1 MGFLN
6 TLKEYGAGTPN
17 DVIAPLYVKPREKA
31 PEPQTDR
38 QRYTQ
43 AYFSGLGGLSAKD
56 RANWE
61 KKYAD
66 KLKGKS
72 QFEKDEYFKNRIF
85 LNIFGSSDD
94 EEDKKIYDRRK
105 SLTRG
110 ERDRY
115 MAIKF
120 NSSKSDLDGLGN
132 TRESSVSMFQFILDP
147 EYQTKVIRAK
157 GSTLA
162 PIREQGYEYLYNKAQ
177 DLRDSYLSNIAN
189 IDTASLS
196 KELETLD
203 KFSEELSPYY
213 KKYKGTDKL
222 PLDSD
227 FRKKA
232 LATYLANSEIG
243 GAEFAAKALSRLYQN
258 TVADNQSLGEKA
270 VNMGAQFIDSAAGM
284 FIRAGGMLW
293 NLNPLVH
300 DKNRSYLDN
309 VIDNDIT
316 RFGDGV
322 ATTNSWTTEGQKM
335 YKELGLSDN
344 PILNTVGQQNSLLS
358 LNTPFELIGQYGFTT
373 ASSLLSFGGSAV
385 LNGFTKATAW
395 AGKTLMGIENLA
407 KTTKGISF
415 LRGLRALESGANILI
430 PAAVGTVE
438 GGMNAAMTKEETLK
452 NLNQSI
458 EDRYRQKAVADIDA
472 YCKENNISQEQAAA
486 MRADESLIHTYMNQY
501 AQDIEQDKKA
511 AEEAATDAMMWDF
524 MGNSIINGF
533 TNTILK
539 STMQAPKVQNALSKF
554 GLTKKA
560 PINKQVEIARQG
572 DRWTAKAKKA
582 TKRDV
587 FKGRLKE
594 SFGEGLEEY
603 LQDISSAFGSGYAEN
618 KMQQYIDNKYS
629 GKAGTVGFETDFWQA
644 LGAGISAATEKAT
657 SFEAIR
663 SGVYGALS
671 TALGGP
677 NIATKVGKN
686 GNIVASGITWRSA
699 ITPLFSRSE
708 VNAIQEQ
715 RQKVAEHLND
725 FFSDSDIQKA
735 FFEAGGATEW
745 LSAYQQ
751 SIEKGEEKGARDAKL
766 GAMYSA
772 LLTLQSLKGTEYYD
786 AVMEYLKSAS
796 NLQEEGLQNSE
807 SAESK
812 AVEQFLD
819 SIQNRGDSMSR
830 EEALSTIKDNANKM
844 IDLVEQVEKK
854 SRSIEKVF
862 GQNVDNDVKASMIL
876 NDLYIDN
883 YKKRRKSLD
892 EEISEA
898 AKDLSSRKGSSPL
911 RESSR
916 KIIALYGSVE
926 NAEKQLEKTNKDIEE
941 LKEVLAEAKQ
951 GKKYGNKQDTEI
963 YQTAKEHLKALKRS
977 SKKLSS
983 DIAATKEDIAYQT
996 TDDGLNVE
1004 AATMLTSK
1012 EILELSP
1019 VERAFMLD
1027 PKHKARYTDSQ
1038 NEAIEEARQ
1047 TGLSKF
1053 SDFQEKI
1060 RDRAALEID
1069 YRGALKSQ
1077 AEILTDSKALENYIM
1092 QAKYEA
1098 RKRMLQKKNSF
1109 LFGAADMGDYEAFSE
1124 KLDEIY
1130 SSGDFAEIDAVG
1142 EMMRTKGSGY
1152 ERSYGMFT
1160 RYLEEGVKKAVLMD
1174 FAKELKRRAESSEAT
1189 EEEKKLGDLTDND
1202 LDGLA
1207 VALDYLSSK
1216 GVSIE
1221 DQEAGVSKLLEKEL
1235 VEAGSEL
1242 VETTPFELYRD
1253 KVAQSA
1259 SLDKTVGGTLEGVVD
1274 AYRRVVSAYNA
1285 ERVQQESTYQEIT
1298 PTETTESTDPA
1309 PIPTP
1314 ATERPKSIVEEIG
1327 KSSPEE
1333 GHIDDAGKVVE
1344 SSPAGTTESTYNTNN
1359 TNNTETSK
1367 NPIIANYEDN
1377 SNSEVASAAEVA
1389 LNIIENG
1396 PTFDEEAKKQA
1407 KDVIDELSSNTFDT
1421 TQEYADALSARA
1433 NELDSKSETDD
1444 AQVPLILRRV
1454 SSRLLANKA
1463 ISESEAESAKESKD
1477 KAPSFFDRR
1486 RQAIAIQNRDESRQL
1501 LAGSPT
1507 AGGMVSSVDISY
1519 IKQRYPNSWV
1529 AAYYDQYGIEDF
1541 LKRDLLKSNTP
1552 VMFMSDESLAEKARE
1567 SMESQ
1572 GFTYGESSTPI
1583 VAVVEAEN
1591 GPITLT
1597 VNGEDKHFQPI
1608 GIMESTGLKSS
1619 PGSMNMK
1626 PIRKLAEKNT
1636 GAALV
1641 QNEDGSPIITSLYR
1655 PVRTAIRYDS
1665 SRRGGENNSISDVI
1679 QNDLGRKGKNNPVGQ
1694 SEAKQNFIKN
1704 LHEKAKNGVK
1714 ALVYR
1719 MQRPGGEVQ
1728 DIEIITR
1735 PTQKTKNKE
1744 GETIPQVRNDPNK
1757 LIGFNSRTRGAAR
1770 KLAEFIKKFSDSNYE
1785 FIDGAPSENTKRNL
1799 LELGGSL
1806 NRSIGN
1812 FLNISTRSG
1821 WSYSISA
1828 TNRGVD
1834 GKRVYSI
1841 NLVNSNSSIPAIHL
1855 TDIHADMTAEEITT
1869 AQHEFLKNLLTESN
1883 GEVRMMRGDNP
1894 LVKWQV
1900 NYRDATLANEEGNQD
1915 ALNNLSDLYDDNI
1928 FEVEATNTTFDY
1940 DVKGVVLRNPFRSD
1954 GTPAFTVA
1962 NRDNAGPSEPLND
1975 PPVAPG
1981 QINKNGAIID
1991 TETGAILQGDKPS
2004 IDNPAFE
2011 RAKQVVTQIKGDAQ
2025 SIVLSEDGSHY
2036 VNTKTGETY
2045 ARVTSIIA
2053 ADEEAREKGDFGAW
2067 TTPST
2072 NIGNAIDEF
2081 VRELTSENPREEIPL
2096 PNTTE
2101 EDKASFRKDVEILR
2115 NHLIAKGLT
2124 LVSSGITVSGD
2135 IEVAD
2140 ARGKIST
2147 IKVAGTLD
2155 ILAYDGKGNFYIYD
2169 MKTHRGNPKY
2179 KLDKWARQLSLYK
2192 ELIEQKYGVQVKEL
2206 NIIPVSVSYAAPVG
2220 AEGGTVNYSVSE
2232 NVPNQLLA
2240 DGKVFTGMHPIL
2252 GETIPLPFKQLK
2264 IQAEKLEESERAMLH
2279 NIEEASNSA
2288 TSIVEAQ
2295 VVRGT
2300 EADPILNLAENDPD
2314 GLWLGVG
2321 DTFTVEV
2328 NERATPIP
2336 AEKQW
2341 ENLSQEQRDFLG
2353 KNGVDEQLWNTL
2365 TDEEM
2370 DQRLECG
2377 K

>member
-6 TLKEYGAGTPN
+6 TLKEYGAGSPN
-17 DVIAPLYVKPREKA
+17 DIIAPLYVKPREKA

-72 QFEKDEYFKNRIF
+72 QLEKDEYFRNRIF

-94 EEDKKIYDRRK
+94 EEDKKIYDARK
-105 SLTRG
+105 YLTRG

-132 TRESSVSMFQFILDP
+132 TRESSVSTFQFVLDP
-147 EYQTKVIRAK
+147 EYQTRVIRAK

-162 PIREQGYEYLYNKAQ
+162 PIREQGYEYLYDTAE
-177 DLRDSYLSNIAN
+177 DLRNSYLSNIAN
-189 IDTASLS
+189 VDTVSLS

-203 KFSEELSPYY
+203 KFSEEISPYY

-232 LATYLANSEIG
+232 LATFLAHSEVG

-270 VNMGAQFIDSAAGM
+270 VNTGAQFIDSAAGM
-284 FIRAGGMLW
+284 LIRAAGMLW

-300 DKNRSYLDN
+300 DGKRSYLEN

-316 RFGDGV
+316 RYGDGI
-322 ATTNSWTTEGQKM
+322 ATTNSWTVEGQKM

-344 PILNTVGQQNSLLS
+344 PILNTVDQQNSLMS
-358 LNTPFELIGQYGFTT
+358 MNTPFELIGQYGFTT
-373 ASSLLSFGGSAV
+373 ASTILSFGASSVLHGLTKSISWTTKILKGTGDLSKSA
-385 LNGFTKATAW
+385 
-395 AGKTLMGIENLA
+395 
-407 KTTKGISF
+407 KGIS
-415 LRGLRALESGANILI
+415 LLNNLRAFECGANILV

-458 EDRYRQKAVADIDA
+458 EDRYRQKAIADIDA
-472 YCKENNISQEQAAA
+472 YCKKNNISQEQAAA

-501 AQDIEQDKKA
+501 AKDIEQDKKA

-524 MGNSIINGF
+524 TGNSLINGF

-554 GLTKKA
+554 GLTKGA

-572 DRWTAKAKKA
+572 DRWTARAKKA
-582 TKRDV
+582 TKKGV

-618 KMQQYIDNKYS
+618 KMQQYIDNKYG

-699 ITPLFSRSE
+699 ITPLFSKSE

-715 RQKVAEHLND
+715 RQKVAEYLND
-725 FFSDSDIQKA
+725 FFSDDSIQEA

-772 LLTLQSLKGTEYYD
+772 LLILQSLKGTEYYD
-786 AVMEYLKSAS
+786 SVMGYLKSAS
-796 NLQEEGLQNSE
+796 NLQEAGLQDSE

-819 SIQNRGDSMSR
+819 SVQNRGDNMSR

-844 IDLVEQVEKK
+844 MDLIDQVEKK

-883 YKKRRKSLD
+883 YKKRRESLD
-892 EEISEA
+892 EEIAEA
-898 AKDLSSRKGSSPL
+898 TKDLSSRKGSSPL

-916 KIIALYGSVE
+916 KIIARYGSVE
-926 NAEKQLEKTNKDIEE
+926 NAEKQLEKVNKDIEE
-941 LKEVLAEAKQ
+941 LEKSLAEVKEE
-951 GKKYGNKQDTEI
+951 KKIGNKEAKEI
-963 YQTAKEHLKALKRS
+963 YQATKEHLKSLKKAR
-977 SKKLSS
+977 KKLSS
-983 DIAATKEDIAYQT
+983 DIASTKEDIAYQT
-996 TDDGLNVE
+996 TDGGLNVE
-1004 AATMLTSK
+1004 AATMLTSR

-1047 TGLSKF
+1047 AGLSTF

-1060 RDRAALEID
+1060 RDRAVLEID
-1069 YRGALKSQ
+1069 YRGALRNQ
-1077 AEILTDSKALENYIM
+1077 AEILTDSKALENYTM

-1098 RKRMLQKKNSF
+1098 RKRMLQKKNS
-1109 LFGAADMGDYEAFSE
+1109 LLLGAAEMGDYEAFAE

-1130 SSGDFAEIDAVG
+1130 SSGDLAEIDAVD
-1142 EMMRTKGSGY
+1142 EMMRWPGYGY
-1152 ERSYGMFT
+1152 EKSREMFY
-1160 RYLEEGVKKAVLMD
+1160 RYTEEGRKKAALMD
-1174 FAKELKRRAESSEAT
+1174 FAKELKKRAESSEAT
-1189 EEEKKLGDLTDND
+1189 EEEKELGNLSDND

-1235 VEAGSEL
+1235 VEADSEL

-1253 KVAQSA
+1253 KVAQSL
-1259 SLDKTVGGTLEGVVD
+1259 SLDKTVGGTIESVVD
-1274 AYRRVVSAYNA
+1274 AYRRVVSAYNT

-1298 PTETTESTDPA
+1298 PAETTESPDPA
-1309 PIPTP
+1309 PIPIPT
-1314 ATERPKSIVEEIG
+1314 TERPKSIVEEIG

-1333 GHIDDAGKVVE
+1333 GHIDDTGKVVE
-1344 SSPAGTTESTYNTNN
+1344 GSPTSITESAA
-1359 TNNTETSK
+1359 NTETSK

-1389 LNIIENG
+1389 LNIIEND

-1407 KDVIDELSSNTFDT
+1407 KDVVDELSSNTFDT

-1444 AQVPLILRRV
+1444 AQVPLILRRI

-1463 ISESEAESAKESKD
+1463 ISESEAKSAEESEKD
-1477 KAPSFFDRR
+1477 KTPSFFDRR

-1507 AGGMVSSVDISY
+1507 AGGMISSVDISY

-1552 VMFMSDESLAEKARE
+1552 IMFMSDESLAEKARE
-1567 SMESQ
+1567 SMESR
-1572 GFTYGESSTPI
+1572 GFTYGENSTPI

-1641 QNEDGSPIITSLYR
+1641 QNEDGSPIVTSLYR

-1665 SRRGGENNSISDVI
+1665 SRRGGENNSVSEVV
-1679 QNDLGRKGKNNPVGQ
+1679 QNDLEREGKNNPAGQ
-1694 SEAKQNFIKN
+1694 AEAKQNFIKN
-1704 LHEKAKNGVK
+1704 LREKAKNGVK

-1744 GETIPQVRNDPNK
+1744 GETIPQVRNDPKK

-1785 FIDGAPSENTKRNL
+1785 FINGAPSENTKRNL

-1828 TNRGVD
+1828 TDRGVD

-1855 TDIHADMTAEEITT
+1855 TDIHADMTEEQITA
-1869 AQHEFLKNLLTESN
+1869 AQHEFLKNLLTEPD
-1883 GEVRMMRGDNP
+1883 GKVRMMRGDNP

-1915 ALNNLSDLYDDNI
+1915 AKNNLSDLYDDNI

-1940 DVKGVVLRNPFRSD
+1940 DIKEVVLRNPFRSD

-2004 IDNPAFE
+2004 TNNPAFE
-2011 RAKQVVTQIKGDAQ
+2011 KARQTVTQIKEDAQ
-2025 SIVLSEDGSHY
+2025 LIVLSEDGSHY

-2053 ADEEAREKGDFGAW
+2053 ADEEAGEKRDFGAW

-2072 NIGNAIDEF
+2072 NIGNSIDEF
-2081 VRELTSENPREEIPL
+2081 VRELTSENPKEEIPL
-2096 PNTTE
+2096 PNATE
-2101 EDKASFRKDVEILR
+2101 EDRNSFRRDVEILR

-2140 ARGKIST
+2140 ANGKIST

-2169 MKTHRGNPKY
+2169 MKTHRGDPKY

-2192 ELIEQKYGVQVKEL
+2192 ELIEQKYGIQVKEL
-2206 NIIPVSVSYAAPVG
+2206 NIIPISVSYEKPVG
-2220 AEGGTVNYSVSE
+2220 VEGGTVNYSVSE
-2232 NVPNQLLA
+2232 SVPNQLLA

-2252 GETIPLPFKQLK
+2252 GETISLPFKQLK
-2264 IQAEKLEESERAMLH
+2264 IRAEKLEESERAMLR
-2279 NIEEASNSA
+2279 NIEEATNSA

-2295 VVRGT
+2295 VVKGT
-2300 EADPILNLAENDPD
+2300 EGDPIAGIAENDPD
-2314 GLWLGVG
+2314 GLFLGFG
-2321 DTFTVEV
+2321 DIFTVEV

-2341 ENLSQEQRDFLG
+2341 KNLSQEQRDFLG